1 MKFIELSNTLL
12 TKNYRFSQN
21 IINTAINTFGT
32 TWEKEFEELLS
43 NLFPTEK
50 KLDAAFKGYAAF
62 AMDAIRK
69 QKKFE
74 IERVYENKTYAQ
86 AASEV
91 YHNEEYMMS
100 QYLPGLLLSHY
111 LWVHHYRQITFFKS
125 FFLSQM
131 EIGNASKFCEV
142 GIGTGIF
149 SRITLGEM
157 PNIEG
162 TGFDI
167 SQSSKTFAENHIA
180 AFGMSDRYS
189 IELRDVV
196 KDPVLDEFDWL
207 ICVEVLEHLEEP
219 VEFLKN
225 LRSMIKNGGKA
236 FITAALNAPNEDHI
250 YLYENTE
257 QVAHQLEEAGF
268 AIEQSFHGLAYK
280 PAKIGLPV
288 PSAAA
293 FIVN

>member
-12 TKNYRFSQN
+12 VKNYSFSRN
-21 IINTAINTFGT
+21 IINTAINIFGV

-43 NLFPTEK
+43 HLFPTEK
-50 KLDAAFKGYAAF
+50 KLDAALKGYAAF
-62 AMDAIRK
+62 AMDALRK

-74 IERVYENKTYAQ
+74 IERAYENKTYAQ
-86 AASEV
+86 AAAEV
-91 YHNEEYMMS
+91 YHNEEHMMS

-111 LWVHHYRQITFFKS
+111 LWVHHYRQITFFKE

-131 EIGNASKFCEV
+131 KLINASEFCEI
-142 GIGTGIF
+142 GIGTGMF
-149 SRITLGEM
+149 SRITLGEL
-157 PNIEG
+157 PNIKG

-180 AFGMSDRYS
+180 AFGMRARYS

-196 KDPVLDEFDWL
+196 KDPLMDKFNWL
-207 ICVEVLEHLEEP
+207 ICVEVLEHLEDP
-219 VEFLKN
+219 VEFLKS
-225 LRSMIKNGGKA
+225 LRGMLKSGGKA

-288 PSAAA
+288 PSVAA
-293 FIVN
+293 FIVT